1 MASLLIVAE
10 VRLYREGLSDML
22 KRESKFAVLDTAGDA
37 RTAIECAQARRPD
50 LVLIDLA
57 TADSFHVIQAIVR
70 HTPDVHV
77 VALGMPDS
85 EADLIRCAEAGVAG
99 YVSRD
104 ASLAELGDTLECA
117 VRGELRCTPR
127 AARVLLRRV
136 ASLAAGLEG
145 GVPGHALTAREL
157 EVAGM
162 VDAGLGNK
170 DIARRLGIEVSTVKN
185 HVHNILD
192 KLQVHRRGEA
202 ARRLRPLLRWSAPVA
217 GVAIAAPV
225 PQASRPL

>member
-1 MASLLIVAE
+1 
-10 VRLYREGLSDML
+10 ML

-50 LVLIDLA
+50 LVLIDRA

-136 ASLAAGLEG
+136 AAPAAGPG
-145 GVPGHALTAREL
+145 GGLPGPPPTARGAH
-157 EVAGM
+157 VAGIGG
-162 VDAGLGNK
+162 AGLGTQQVPRRPG
-170 DIARRLGIEVSTVKN
+170 IAISSFEN
-185 HVHNILD
+185 HYTHT
-192 KLQVHRRGEA
+192 
-202 ARRLRPLLRWSAPVA
+202 
-217 GVAIAAPV
+217 
-225 PQASRPL
+225 